1 MAGGVNDAHFE
12 IAEADGVVTFVIPI
26 HRRRLFNRESEHHPG
41 PHRVFIKKQVVPV
54 QIDRHIEPALGFR
67 DSRHMIDMAVGEQDV
82 SNLELL
88 GLDERQEL
96 LHLVTRID
104 EHRLLRSFAANHITI
119 LEERPNGRT
128 FDNHSIRITG
138 MLPTVTDV
146 YEARRRL
153 GSRIP
158 RTPLLPSHWLSS
170 IADGNVF
177 LKIESL
183 NLTNSFKIRG
193 ALNAALRLSEGID
206 AEATTVVAASAG
218 NHGRSLALAAEELGL
233 PCVIFTP
240 QSAPEAKQN
249 AIRRHGAILHSDCD
263 DYDEAERRARQ
274 FADSEGAT
282 YISPYNHSD
291 VIAGAGTIGLEIVEA
306 MPSFDVIVVPL
317 GGGGLASGVG
327 LAIKAAAPNAT
338 IVGVEVEASSPFT
351 LSLEAGRITA
361 ITPRPSLADGL
372 VGNLEPGAMTFTLV
386 KQVVDHVVTVSE
398 DELTRSMKGLA
409 TEERLIVEGAGAAA
423 VAAVIA
429 GKTSAPGQRVVAL
442 VTGGNVDL
450 PKWLFTIS

>member
-1 MAGGVNDAHFE
+1 
-12 IAEADGVVTFVIPI
+12 
-26 HRRRLFNRESEHHPG
+26 
-41 PHRVFIKKQVVPV
+41 
-54 QIDRHIEPALGFR
+54 
-67 DSRHMIDMAVGEQDV
+67 
-82 SNLELL
+82 
-88 GLDERQEL
+88 
-96 LHLVTRID
+96 
-104 EHRLLRSFAANHITI
+104 
-119 LEERPNGRT
+119 
-128 FDNHSIRITG
+128 

-153 GSRIP
+153 GARIP
-158 RTPLLPSHWLSS
+158 RTPLLPSSWLSS

-206 AEATTVVAASAG
+206 SDTPTIVAASAG

-240 QSAPEAKQN
+240 ASAPAAKQN
-249 AIRRHGAILHSDCD
+249 AIRRHGAVLHSDCE
-263 DYDEAERRARQ
+263 DYDAAEKQAKEFAEAE
-274 FADSEGAT
+274 GGV
-282 YISPYNHSD
+282 YISPYNHPD
-291 VIAGAGTIGLEIVEA
+291 VIAGAGTIGLEIVDA
-306 MPSFDVIVVPL
+306 MPSFDVLVVPL

-327 LAIKAAAPNAT
+327 LAVKAAAPKAT

-351 LSLEAGRITA
+351 LSLEAGRITE

-372 VGNLEPGAMTFTLV
+372 VGNLEPGAITFPLV
-386 KQVVDHVVTVSE
+386 KQVVDYVVTVCVV
-398 DELTRSMKGLA
+398 DLGRAMKGLA

-423 VAAVIA
+423 VAAVMA
-429 GKTSAPGQRVVAL
+429 GKASAPGQRVIAL

-450 PKWLFTIS
+450 PKWLYTIS